1 MKIFN
6 QRLAGYLMMQGF
18 RLVTIKP
25 NTKSNRYNVF
35 EFENSDKLN
44 QTIREYKQN
53 NRNEKEFN

>member
-1 MKIFN
+1 MFKIFN
-6 QRLAGYLMMQGF
+6 QRIAGYLMMQGF

-44 QTIREYKQN
+44 QAIREYKQN
-53 NRNEKEFN
+53 NRN